1 MELITDQEI
10 PSALPIVQ
18 LRYPEMTADSWE
30 RHVRGLLSTGG
41 GVAAVRCERGY
52 IYGILMYEP
61 IEESG
66 GERVLNVKDIVA
78 LKLTG
83 QENVRSLMLEWS
95 DQRARE
101 LNCERIDISL
111 K

>member
-1 MELITDQEI
+1 MELIADQEI

-18 LRYPEMTADSWE
+18 LRYPEMTADSWVE
-30 RHVRGLLSTGG
+30 HVQDLLKTGG

-61 IEESG
+61 TEELE
-66 GERVLNVKDIVA
+66 GERVLKIRDIVA

-83 QENVRSLMLEWS
+83 RENVRSLMLDWS

-101 LNCERIDISL
+101 LNCGRIDINL